1 MVTQATQP
9 NHSSYP
15 DSAVPGVAPTDFRL
29 GGDALPPEAI
39 ANVHERFVAYLS
51 EQSAAFLGYQCNQ
64 ELRYKEVLKDY
75 LDYHVNNVG
84 DPFQHGNMTMNS
96 KWLERAVLDY
106 YAALWNARW
115 PHDDADPESYWGYI
129 TSMGSTE
136 GNLYALWNARD
147 YLSGK
152 ALHEDFDEHDQ
163 HLLYQSPRPDTDNA
177 NAYTPVLFY
186 SSETHYSI
194 IKDALVLGLHTF
206 HSIARQK
213 YGDAHNPLHPGRP
226 WPSEVPSTESG
237 ETDLGALAKLV
248 EFFAAEGYPIL
259 ICLNYGTT
267 FKGAYDDVA
276 RACDLLGPIFERY
289 GLVNRLVRYDE
300 TDPYS
305 GRPVGDEDVRAGFWL
320 HVDGAL
326 GAAHMP
332 FMEMARA
339 AGRLTAC
346 GPVFDFRLPQ
356 VSSIAMSGHKWIG
369 APWPCG
375 IYMTRTKLQLRAPH
389 DPVYIGARDSTFAGS
404 RNGLSAVVFWQYL
417 ATHSFDRQID
427 KEVMLA
433 ERADYAHERLKEL
446 QNERAEDLWVERSPL
461 ALTVRFRR
469 PSEDIVRKYSLS
481 NERLLVSGRERE
493 YSHIYIM
500 EHVTAD
506 LIDALVRDLGQP
518 GAFPGQ
524 PADSAPVARVRAVP
538 GSDEV
543 SVPYEGRGFR

>member
-1 MVTQATQP
+1 MVTQPTQP
-9 NHSSYP
+9 AYSS
-15 DSAVPGVAPTDFRL
+15 SAVPGVAPADFRV
-29 GGDALPPEAI
+29 GADGLPPETI
-39 ANVHERFVAYLS
+39 ARVHERFLAHLS
-51 EQSAAFLGYQCNQ
+51 EKRATFLGYQTDQ
-64 ELRYKEVLKDY
+64 ELEYKEVLKDY
-75 LDYHVNNVG
+75 LNFHLNNVG
-84 DPFQHGNMTMNS
+84 DPFQPGNFTINS

-136 GNLYALWNARD
+136 GNMYALWNARD

-152 ALHEDFDEHDQ
+152 ALHEDFDEYDQ
-163 HLLYQSPRPDTDNA
+163 HLVYQLPRPATNNP

-186 SSETHYSI
+186 SSDTHYSI
-194 IKDALVLGLHTF
+194 VKDALVLGIQTF

-213 YGDAHNPLHPGRP
+213 YGDAHNPLHSGRP
-226 WPSEVPSTESG
+226 WPSEVPSTETG
-237 ETDLGALAKLV
+237 QTDLAALAKLV

-276 RACDLLGPIFERY
+276 RACDLLAPIFERY
-289 GLVNRLVRYDE
+289 GLVNRQVRYDE

-305 GRPVGDEDVRAGFWL
+305 GRPVHDEDIRAGFWL

-339 AGRLTAC
+339 ADNVSAC

-356 VSSIAMSGHKWIG
+356 VSSISMSGHKWIG

-375 IYMTRTKLQLRAPH
+375 IYMTRTKLQLRAPA

-417 ATHSFDRQID
+417 ATHSFDRQIR
-427 KEVMLA
+427 KAVTLA
-433 ERADYAHERLKEL
+433 ELAGYAHERLQQL
-446 QNERAEDLWVERSPL
+446 QADRAEDLWVERSPL

-481 NERLLVSGRERE
+481 NERLLLSGTERE

-506 LIDALVRDLGQP
+506 LIDALVRDLGRP
-518 GAFPGQ
+518 DAFPRQRGEGAVV
-524 PADSAPVARVRAVP
+524 PRVRAVP
-538 GSDEV
+538 GSEEI

>member
-1 MVTQATQP
+1 M
-9 NHSSYP
+9 NNI
-15 DSAVPGVAPTDFRL
+15 
-29 GGDALPPEAI
+29 GDA
-39 ANVHERFVAYLS
+39 F
-51 EQSAAFLGYQCNQ
+51 QC
-64 ELRYKEVLKDY
+64 
-75 LDYHVNNVG
+75 
-84 DPFQHGNMTMNS
+84 GNFTINS

-106 YAALWNARW
+106 YGALWNARW

-129 TSMGSTE
+129 TTMGSTE

-152 ALHEDFDEHDQ
+152 ALHEDFDEYDQ
-163 HLLYQSPRPDTDNA
+163 HLLYQSPKSETDNA

-186 SSETHYSI
+186 SSDTHYSI
-194 IKDALVLGLHTF
+194 IKNAVVLGLHTF
-206 HSIARQK
+206 HSVARQR
-213 YGDAHNPLHPGRP
+213 YGDTHNPLRPGRP
-226 WPSEVPSTESG
+226 WPTEVPSTDTG
-237 ETDLGALAKLV
+237 ETDLEALVKLV

-289 GLVNRLVRYDE
+289 GLSHRRVRYDE

-305 GRPVGDEDVRAGFWL
+305 DRPVGDEDVRAGFWL

-346 GPVFDFRLPQ
+346 GPVFDFRLPL

-375 IYMTRTKLQLRAPH
+375 IYMTKTKLQLRPPN

-404 RNGLSAVVFWQYL
+404 RNGLSAVLLWQYL
-417 ATHSFDRQID
+417 ATHSFERQID
-427 KEVMLA
+427 NEVRLA
-433 ERADYAHERLKEL
+433 QLAAYAHERLKRL

-461 ALTVRFRR
+461 ALTVRFRQ
-469 PSEDIVRKYSLS
+469 PSEDIVRKYTLS
-481 NERLLVSGRERE
+481 NERLLVLGTERD

-500 EHVTAD
+500 GHVTVD
-506 LIDALVRDLGQP
+506 LIDALVHDLGRP
-518 GAFPGQ
+518 DAFPDQAGE
-524 PADSAPVARVRAVP
+524 PPHLAPVRAVP
-538 GSDEV
+538 GSGEV